1 MENAK
6 KMSAS
11 EPANLDAFAG
21 EVAGRLSPV
30 RPDSFF
36 RSALKER
43 LARSKIY
50 ARRKAAGALSV
61 IWLIAALVAVVVGEL
76 IYLAA
81 SGCRK
86 RGCSIAQR

>member
-1 MENAK
+1 MENVET
-6 KMSAS
+6 MSAS

-30 RPDSFF
+30 RPNYFF

-61 IWLIAALVAVVVGEL
+61 MWLIAALVAVVVGEL